1 MKKELE
7 AIFNAYDI
15 RGITG
20 QTIDD
25 DIVEA
30 IGAATVDTL
39 DLKSKA
45 ILIGGDMRPSSPEFA
60 KSFAKGASARG
71 ADVELIDLCSTDQMY
86 FASGYFNKAGVMFTA
101 SHNPAAYNGIKI
113 CKAGAVPISSA
124 DGLYDI
130 RDLAQKYID
139 NGYEEVAY
147 KGKITEKDTAKAYAE
162 YLRSLVDLS
171 NIHKL
176 KVVVDAGN
184 GMSGKTVPA
193 VLGDELLEPLPL
205 EITPMYFELDGTF
218 PNHPANP
225 LDPENL
231 KDLKREVVKQKAD
244 IGLAFDGD
252 ADRCFVVDENGND
265 VTPSAIT
272 VMVGLRELDRAQKQG
287 EEDVTILHSL
297 ITSRA
302 VPELLSEAG
311 AKTVETRVGHSFIKA
326 DMAKTKAIFGGEHSA
341 HFYFRDFYNAD
352 TGMLAAMYVL
362 AMLGEQELPLSELS
376 KKYSPYF
383 ASGEINSTVKDI
395 PKAIEKV
402 KAEFANK
409 TTLTTMDGWTFDSN
423 DKKWWFNLRASNT
436 EPYLRLN
443 VEAHY
448 EAQMKKLTDE
458 VLGLIRE

>member
-1 MKKELE
+1 MEKELE

-20 QTIDD
+20 QTIDE
-25 DIVEA
+25 DIVKA
-30 IGAATVDTL
+30 IGAATVDIL
-39 DLKSKA
+39 DLKNKA
-45 ILIGGDMRPSSPEFA
+45 ILIGGDMRPTSPKFS

-71 ADVELIDLCSTDQMY
+71 ADVELIGLCSTDQMY
-86 FASGYFNKAGVMFTA
+86 FASGYFKKAGVMFTA
-101 SHNPAAYNGIKI
+101 SHNPAEYNGIKI

-130 RDLAQKYID
+130 RDLAQKYLD
-139 NGYEEVAY
+139 NGYREVAD
-147 KGKITEKDTAKAYAE
+147 KGRITEKNTTKDYAK

-171 NIHKL
+171 SIRKL

-205 EITPMYFELDGTF
+205 EIVPMYFELDGTF

-231 KDLKREVVKQKAD
+231 KDLKGEVVKQKAD

-252 ADRCFVVDENGND
+252 ADRCFVVDEKGND

-272 VMVGLRELDRAQKQG
+272 VMVGLRELERAQKQG
-287 EEDVTILHSL
+287 EKDVTILHSL

-302 VPELLSEAG
+302 VPELLQEAG

-362 AMLGEQELPLSELS
+362 YMLGKQELPLSELA

-395 PKAIEKV
+395 PNAIKKV
-402 KAEFANK
+402 QAEFSDK
-409 TTLTTMDGWTFDSN
+409 TTLTTMDGWTFNSN
-423 DKKWWFNLRASNT
+423 DSKWWFNLRASNT

-443 VEAHY
+443 VEAHD
-448 EAQMKKLTDE
+448 ETRMKKLTDE